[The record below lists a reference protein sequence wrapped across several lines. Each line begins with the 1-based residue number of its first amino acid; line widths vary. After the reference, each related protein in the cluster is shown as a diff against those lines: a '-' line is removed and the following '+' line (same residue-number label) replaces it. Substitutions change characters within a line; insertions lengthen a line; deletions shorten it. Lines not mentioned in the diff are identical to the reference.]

1 MLAPIATLLFLTALW
16 VAIRIVADLVA
27 DKGSRIAAALRG
39 QEPARA
45 VAVLAI
51 RRPIRATYSRRQSLR
66 ARVELRAAA

>member
-16 VAIRIVADLVA
+16 VAIRIVADLAA

-51 RRPIRATYSRRQSLR
+51 RRPIRAPYSRRQPLR